1 MPILTGTVVDVA
13 GRPATGTIRV
23 RASHV
28 RQSASGDATV
38 DERTYD
44 IPIRDGVIEDSPNI
58 DPGPAKLSL
67 STGGRFRAWDV
78 TVPDTESVDLWDLL
92 EAQAEYEPA
101 VVSRVYQDRLKAEAA
116 AQLAEQVAEGIGDVA
131 DDVAA
136 VAADRTAV
144 EAARSDAIDARTG
157 AETARDQ
164 AENFQALSNAAAL
177 TATQKAEDAE
187 AAALQA
193 GEAVASAA
201 AAAVSADTAGM
212 HASNAAG
219 SASIAAGHASDAE
232 DSAQAA
238 AQSAQ
243 DAADAVNSGVPN
255 ATDTVKGGIML
266 AGDLGG
272 TFDAPTVPGLS
283 SKLDQSQVD
292 ARVSAGIADWVNGA
306 PAALDTLQEL
316 ADALGNDPNF
326 ATTVSNQIGLK
337 APLESPALTGT
348 PTVGGKAVVVT
359 DDPRLSDARTP
370 TSHTHP
376 ATDIQGSTTV
386 GRAVLSAADGA
397 AARSAIG
404 AARADMMPEL
414 VSELPASP
422 IPGKLYC
429 LPEE

>member
-1 MPILTGTVVDVA
+1 MATLGQIKTGLTLDFGTRKPGVLVPLRGRDGTSVTIA
-13 GRPATGTIRV
+13 GQVSTYADLPANLGLADRGALYIVKSDDLGYVWNGYNWPADGEGIEIRGPQGETGRGYTGV
-23 RASHV
+23 TVSGDDLV
-28 RQSASGDATV
+28 FSASDETV
-38 DERTYD
+38 D
-44 IPIRDGVIEDSPNI
+44 S
-58 DPGPAKLSL
+58 
-67 STGGRFRAWDV
+67 V
-78 TVPDTESVDLWDLL
+78 TVPALVD
-92 EAQAEYEPA
+92 
-101 VVSRVYQDRLKAEAA
+101 
-116 AQLAEQVAEGIGDVA
+116 
-131 DDVAA
+131 
-136 VAADRTAV
+136 
-144 EAARSDAIDARTG
+144 
-157 AETARDQ
+157 
-164 AENFQALSNAAAL
+164 
-177 TATQKAEDAE
+177 
-187 AAALQA
+187 
-193 GEAVASAA
+193 AA
-201 AAAVSADTAGM
+201 AAAAAAATSAGEAST
-212 HASNAAG
+212 HASNASG

-243 DAADAVNSGVPN
+243 DAADTVNSGVPN

-337 APLESPALTGT
+337 APLDSPALTGT

-370 TSHTHP
+370 TSHTHA
-376 ATDIQGSTTV
+376 ATEIDGSSTV
-386 GRAVLSAADGA
+386 GRAVLTATDGA
-397 AARSAIG
+397 AARAAIG
-404 AARADMMPEL
+404 AGTSSLVLGSTSSTAARGDMLPEL

-422 IPGKLYC
+422 IPGKLYL